1 MQPLNRV
8 LFSTTLLPT
17 VIGGGVIALSS
28 IAFAST
34 NDTNQSATPKV
45 NPAVISRT
53 VTQGDGTLVA
63 NACNP
68 CTAKKNPCATA
79 NPCNPCAAVNPCAAQ
94 NPCNPC
100 GVAKPT
106 NHVQRCAVPR
116 LASSNP
122 CNPRAAKNPCNPCAA
137 VDAPELSAAEALAAY
152 NCIKETLVKGYAKAN
167 LSEIGGYTDWLNV
180 ATSPYNAATHGG
192 RYVTN
197 WVNKA
202 AETQYQ
208 KYEEIGA
215 MPVGSV
221 IAKDSFQVSSDGKV
235 SPGPMFIMEKMKA
248 GFDTDSGDWR
258 YSMVMPNGSLFGQ
271 TNGKNSSGMVFCKEC
286 HAAVAEDQDY
296 LMLLPEEVR
305 K

>member
-94 NPCNPC
+94 
-100 GVAKPT
+100 
-106 NHVQRCAVPR
+106 
-116 LASSNP
+116 
-122 CNPRAAKNPCNPCAA
+122 NPCNPCAA